1 MAAETSP
8 TATTLKVKRRKLK
21 KKKSFKEKLFS
32 LSDRKSSSSKPKLQH
47 GSSSANS
54 SVPRG
59 KHHLHNNVN
68 IHLSQSSGSKLSIFI
83 QETFDKLTNTPPNRS
98 IRSVSSPNMTID
110 PMKLMRLSPSS
121 HDMTPK
127 SLWRPS
133 LDMIYT
139 DPLLLCALI
148 AFQERSYNSES
159 ILFLQSVHHLNAQID
174 ALIESE
180 KEHKSDESE
189 IDESIY
195 DIFKLYLSRAA
206 DYQVS
211 HLVLLFCVQLI
222 QPMKH
227 AQINVSSECF
237 SNATAMCHPQFVS
250 TCDTE
255 DKRKIFDQAVS
266 EIEHLMI
273 NSVLGL
279 FYESREFQSIARNC
293 KQSPTVS
300 PLTKPSHAP
309 IQLSLSQ
316 CTVSME
322 TPAAVV
328 SPISI
333 EIETADHDEAF
344 DNDVDELVFLDP
356 DYFESLN

>member
-206 DYQVS
+206 DYQ
-211 HLVLLFCVQLI
+211 
-222 QPMKH
+222 
-227 AQINVSSECF
+227 INVSSECF

-255 DKRKIFDQAVS
+255 DKRKIFDQAVL

-279 FYESREFQSIARNC
+279 FYESREFQSIAHNC

>member
-206 DYQVS
+206 DYQ
-211 HLVLLFCVQLI
+211 
-222 QPMKH
+222 
-227 AQINVSSECF
+227 INVSSECF